1 MVRGNPG
8 FHWLERYHELS
19 FLVNT
24 NRIRI
29 FRNADGAGLAC
40 RLHGGFIGTDD
51 ACELSWHECCMP
63 ADMAR
68 IMHVGL
74 DGTHVAWALEWHDTC
89 IPSKLAWTLHA
100 PSRPV
105 TWHDCCLAEG
115 QPRPDTMLVVYSTNT
130 PTQPMTRGHGLMPA
144 ELNASHSQAGVGG
157 KLANAPRPPN
167 QGSHGRE
174 SS

>member
-1 MVRGNPG
+1 MSV
-8 FHWLERYHELS
+8 
-19 FLVNT
+19 
-24 NRIRI
+24 
-29 FRNADGAGLAC
+29 AC
-40 RLHGGFIGTDD
+40 
-51 ACELSWHECCMP
+51 P

-74 DGTHVAWALEWHDTC
+74 DGTHVAWPLEWHDTC

-144 ELNASHSQAGVGG
+144 ELNASHSQAGWG
-157 KLANAPRPPN
+157 ANLRTRHDPQTKVRMVANLRDSVPTLPMWYCDHTEVFAN
-167 QGSHGRE
+167 YSMSCLT
-174 SS
+174 SSRV